1 MKNKKYHTVRT
12 VPKSIRKIVERGKI
26 DITNTQIHDCLFL
39 LLQKYGAA
47 AIFFLYGNKNI
58 PSAEI
63 LRGRRCLRIRTF
75 ILFGP
80 MFIEV
85 PISSQES

>member
-12 VPKSIRKIVERGKI
+12 VPKSIRKIVES
-26 DITNTQIHDCLFL
+26 
-39 LLQKYGAA
+39 GAA